1 MILQYLSKT
10 DEGIIETT
18 EDGVISVDVNK
29 EKKYVDVAFQRNERL
44 DTRRFYTENI
54 QIYNMW
60 LLNDN
65 FKTLKKLI

>member
-1 MILQYLSKT
+1 MILQYLRKT
-10 DEGIIETT
+10 EVGTIETV
-18 EDGVISVDVNK
+18 EDGVVTADVNK
-29 EKKYVDVAFQRNERL
+29 KSEYVDIVFQRNEKTE
-44 DTRRFYTENI
+44 TRRFYINGS

>member
-1 MILQYLSKT
+1 MILQYLRKT
-10 DEGIIETT
+10 EVGTIETV
-18 EDGVISVDVNK
+18 EYGVLTADVNK
-29 EKKYVDVAFQRNERL
+29 KSEYIDIVFQRNEKME
-44 DTRRFYTENI
+44 TRRFYINDR